1 LVIVST
7 STPFST
13 ARASSS
19 VNGSFT
25 VSDTL
30 PPATI
35 SLFVTSQSY
44 TSVTLSWIAPGDDGN
59 AGVAAE
65 YDIRYSASAI
75 DNEDKWQAATKVAA
89 PPSPKVAGSAES
101 FVADRLSPSSTY
113 YFSIKTADEMPNWSA
128 LSNSIRGN
136 SLWYGE
142 GTTEPLK
149 PSSIEERGT
158 TTGDLLGINMID
170 QEYRIEI
177 GADGTLGKALTLTDL
192 NRNFIIDIA
201 AGTKLTGSNGEV
213 PSNMELKVDGLTE
226 RFNVVAADT
235 PPPMEPGFN
244 WLTLDTSVGAAL
256 ATGLLVLYLV
266 ARRSRRTETIGYN
279 RN

>member
-1 LVIVST
+1 
-7 STPFST
+7 
-13 ARASSS
+13 
-19 VNGSFT
+19 
-25 VSDTL
+25 
-30 PPATI
+30 
-35 SLFVTSQSY
+35 
-44 TSVTLSWIAPGDDGN
+44 
-59 AGVAAE
+59 
-65 YDIRYSASAI
+65 
-75 DNEDKWQAATKVAA
+75 
-89 PPSPKVAGSAES
+89 
-101 FVADRLSPSSTY
+101 
-113 YFSIKTADEMPNWSA
+113 MPNWSA

-158 TTGDLLGINMID
+158 TTGDLLGINMIN
-170 QEYRIEI
+170 QEYGIEI

-213 PSNMELKVDGLTE
+213 PSNMELKLTGLTG
-226 RFNVVAADT
+226 RFNALAAVVS
-235 PPPMEPGFN
+235 PPIEPGFN
-244 WLTLDTSVGAAL
+244 WFMLDTSVGTAL

>member
-1 LVIVST
+1 VC
-7 STPFST
+7 T

-19 VNGSFT
+19 VNGSFS
-25 VSDTL
+25 VSDTQ
-30 PPATI
+30 PPATS

-59 AGVAAE
+59 VGVAAE

-75 DNEDKWQAATKVAA
+75 DNEVKWQAATKVAA

-101 FVADRLSPSSTY
+101 YIVDRLSPSSTY
-113 YFSIKTADEMPNWSA
+113 YFSIKTADEIPNWSG

-136 SLWYGE
+136 ALYYSE
-142 GTTEPLK
+142 GNTELLK
-149 PSSIEERGT
+149 PYTIEEWDP
-158 TTGDLLGINMID
+158 TTGGLLEINMID
-170 QEYRIEI
+170 QEYSIEI

-192 NRNFIIDIA
+192 NKNFVIDIA

-213 PSNMELKVDGLTE
+213 LSNMELKEDGLTG
-226 RFNVVAADT
+226 RFNVVAAVVS
-235 PPPMEPGFN
+235 PPMEPESN
-244 WLTLDTSVGAAL
+244 WLTLDTSADAAL

-266 ARRSRRTETIGYN
+266 TRRSRRTQTIGYN